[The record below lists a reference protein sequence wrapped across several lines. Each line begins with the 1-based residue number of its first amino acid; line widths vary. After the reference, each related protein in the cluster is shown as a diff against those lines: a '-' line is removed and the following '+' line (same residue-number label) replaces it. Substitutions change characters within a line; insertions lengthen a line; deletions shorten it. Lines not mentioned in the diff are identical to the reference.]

1 MRSRENAAE
10 AAEPGEESRMTL
22 RIDRRRCAGS
32 GLCAVQLPDVF
43 DQSEEDGK
51 VLLTTP
57 EPGPRLAGAVR
68 AAAARCP
75 SGAITLHG
83 GGPAGERPRDGN
95 GTGRPRGRAQDTE
108 EAW

>member
-10 AAEPGEESRMTL
+10 AAEPGAESRMTL
-22 RIDRRRCAGS
+22 RVDRRRCAGS
-32 GLCAVQLPDVF
+32 GLCAVRLPGVF

-51 VLLTTP
+51 VLLSTP

-83 GGPAGERPRDGN
+83 GGTAGERPRDGN
-95 GTGRPRGRAQDTE
+95 GTGRPGGRAQETE